1 MSNEGPDPMEPL
13 LFCNTIQPLLQSLQ
27 AELPLGYLDDL
38 TLGGEQ
44 SVVAKD
50 VDRVVEVRQAMGL
63 SLNFSKCKL
72 ISNPGTIIKK
82 FYFAATS
89 HHTDFGGNSAWCT
102 TVSGPGLGPVLV
114 EAL

>member
-1 MSNEGPDPMEPL
+1 M
-13 LFCNTIQPLLQSLQ
+13 QS
-27 AELPLGYLDDL
+27 ELPLGYLDDL

-50 VDRVVEVRQAMGL
+50 VDVERVVDVGQAMGL
-63 SLNFSKCKL
+63 SLNFSKWF
-72 ISNPGTIIKK
+72 NHNK

-102 TVSGPGLGPVLV
+102 TVSGPGLRPVLV
-114 EAL
+114 